1 MQTFHSDELRLLFMN
16 GLGVGAHGLAAGALR
31 NRALLGIS
39 FMPNR
44 GICHLILGYR
54 RNQTR

>member
-44 GICHLILGYR
+44 GICH
-54 RNQTR
+54 